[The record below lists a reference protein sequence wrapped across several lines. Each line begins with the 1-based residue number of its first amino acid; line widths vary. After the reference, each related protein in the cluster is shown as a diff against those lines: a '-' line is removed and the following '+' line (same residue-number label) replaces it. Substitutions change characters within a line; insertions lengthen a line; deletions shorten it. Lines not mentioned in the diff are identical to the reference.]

1 MKMSMKCSLR
11 LCLVVVMLLFS
22 GAPVQAETPNLSKL
36 GGLAEKYVA
45 ALNKYLAAD
54 NSRSWIPF
62 VSSDKDKAG
71 NEVRGYL
78 DEALVVLMDDSLVR
92 LKNDVK
98 KLQAENR
105 ALEEKN
111 TLLWLDKSSA
121 PTSSKFY
128 EIWKTTTSDI
138 DDKISDNKRQI
149 NRNNNLVEQNMEKI
163 QRGLESGGIVL
174 TKEQFDGIFLT
185 VSGEDQL
192 ESMVVLKNL
201 YALSDAIKALMVES
215 NNLIVSK
222 KYYGIFLLA
231 TGAHQ
236 HQLQN
241 NLKAIDDDYIPRI
254 TDLQAQNRRLMDE
267 TREKARTNPQYQSN
281 LNAQETTDLVA
292 SKFKDLLAAQ
302 RGIIRERIAALTNII
317 QYTENAYKTVSLAS
331 NISDIMDRCV
341 SDLQD
346 LLAMP
351 VLPPMAVE
359 NNLEQKFLEISDML
373 ASKE

>member
-1 MKMSMKCSLR
+1 
-11 LCLVVVMLLFS
+11 MLLFS

>member
-1 MKMSMKCSLR
+1 MLMKHSLQ
-11 LCLVVVMLLFS
+11 LCLVVAMLLIS
-22 GAPVQAETPNLSKL
+22 GAPVQAETPSLSKL

-54 NSRSWIPF
+54 NSGSWIPF
-62 VSSDKDKAG
+62 VSSDKEKAG

-111 TLLWLDKSSA
+111 TLLWLDKSAA

-138 DDKISDNKRQI
+138 DDKISDNKRKI

-174 TKEQFDGIFLT
+174 TRGQFDGIFLT

-201 YALSDAIKALMVES
+201 YALSDATKALMGES
-215 NNLIVSK
+215 NNLTVSK

-236 HQLQN
+236 YQLQN

-254 TDLQAQNRRLMDE
+254 TDLQAQNRRLMNE

-302 RGIIRERIAALTNII
+302 RGIIKERISALTNII

-351 VLPPMAVE
+351 VLPPMDVE
-359 NNLEQKFLEISDML
+359 NDLEQKFLEISDML

>member
-1 MKMSMKCSLR
+1 MSMKCSLR